1 MQTSYWPGG
10 RRVLLKYVLLK
21 SKQCSHNLQS
31 NQQICLLI
39 IPWISTLIAR
49 HTLLSV
55 KMLHGCGDCHIF
67 FSFPCIFNTKKQLQ
81 HVRKTKRHDIFVNYW
96 LIFSVG
102 SPLTAKIFT
111 LGNTCTCISS
121 ISHWMFGFQTRSNSF
136 EWKSLM
142 QLSHSTKPTHKKK
155 LNRSLI
161 WFLNSVKHWVGL
173 SNKVELT

>member
-39 IPWISTLIAR
+39 IPWISTLIAQ

-67 FSFPCIFNTKKQLQ
+67 FSFSCVFNTKKQLQ

-102 SPLTAKIFT
+102 SSLTAKIFT
-111 LGNTCTCISS
+111 LGHTCTCISS
-121 ISHWMFGFQTRSNSF
+121 ISHWMFGFQARSSSF
-136 EWKSLM
+136 EGESWM
-142 QLSHSTKPTHKKK
+142 A
-155 LNRSLI
+155 
-161 WFLNSVKHWVGL
+161 
-173 SNKVELT
+173 ELHQTL